1 MKKEIKITIYNLY
14 NLDNSPYEIGNIIK
28 EIEAALGKNIKI
40 VDIKNPNELN
50 VIITYIPKEN
60 HLQLLII
67 GLEDSKKL
75 EENLKKKYNIDKIEV
90 IIPFKN

>member
-14 NLDNSPYEIGNIIK
+14 NLDNSSYEIGNIIK

>member
-14 NLDNSPYEIGNIIK
+14 NLDNSSYEIGNIIK

-60 HLQLLII
+60 RLQLLII